1 MLHRTDRPS
10 EESSTAMTRIDDPSF
25 RLRDHHTP
33 PTLPASPKIGLNLE
47 TLHRPT
53 LKLADYIHP
62 ELAAPPAAISRPHP
76 AFQWGMLA
84 NDKIGDCVIAMMLHS
99 IEDFHLDA
107 QTPVPQFTD
116 QDAISVYSAITGYN
130 PKDPNSDRGTDEAAA
145 MSYWENPGLKT
156 GDGRTHTIVATV
168 AVDPSN
174 LNECRIAIDEFVDL
188 QIAIALPVTAQGQ
201 TEWTVVGDGK
211 SGNSAPGSW
220 GGHGIPYRE
229 YDAETFKCVTWGAE
243 LLLTVP
249 FHQDYAQEAH
259 VVVTQ
264 EMLSKQGIG
273 PSGVNWDELLAD
285 VKALPRQQN
294 GGQPAGAPQS
304 ALA

>member
-1 MLHRTDRPS
+1 
-10 EESSTAMTRIDDPSF
+10 MTRITDPSF
-25 RLRDHHTP
+25 RLRDHFTTP
-33 PTLPASPKIGLNLE
+33 SLPPAPKIGLNLD

-62 ELAAPPAAISRPHP
+62 ELANPPAAISRPHP

-84 NDKIGDCVIAMMLHS
+84 NDRIGDCVIAMMLHS

-107 QTPVPQFTD
+107 GTPAPAFTD
-116 QDAISVYSAITGYN
+116 ADAISIYSAITGYN
-130 PKDPNSDRGTDEAAA
+130 PTKPNSDRGTDESAA
-145 MSYWENPGLKT
+145 MRYWEVPGLKT
-156 GDGRTHTIVATV
+156 SDGVTHTIVATV

-188 QIAIALPVTAQGQ
+188 QIGIALPVTAQGQ

-211 SGNSAPGSW
+211 TGKSAPGSW

-229 YDAETFKCVTWGAE
+229 YDPETFKCVTWGAE

-249 FHQDYAQEAH
+249 FHSDYAQEAH
-259 VVVTQ
+259 VVVTE

-273 PSGVNWDELLAD
+273 PSGVNWDELTAD
-285 VKALPRQQN
+285 IKALPRQQN
-294 GGQPAGAPQS
+294 GGDPVGAPLS
-304 ALA
+304 KLA

>member
-1 MLHRTDRPS
+1 
-10 EESSTAMTRIDDPSF
+10 MTRITDPDF
-25 RLRDHHTP
+25 RLRDHYTP
-33 PTLPASPKIGLNLE
+33 PTLPALPKTGLNLS
-47 TLHRPT
+47 TLHKPA
-53 LKLADYIHP
+53 LKLSDYIHA
-62 ELAAPPAAISRPHP
+62 ELAKPPAAISRPHP
-76 AFQWGMLA
+76 GFQWGMLA

-107 QTPVPQFTD
+107 GTPPPAFTD
-116 QDAISVYSAITGYN
+116 ADAISIYSAITGYN
-130 PKDPNSDRGTDEAAA
+130 PNDPSSDRGTDEGAA
-145 MSYWENPGLKT
+145 MRYWEHPGLQST
-156 GDGRTHTIVATV
+156 DNGSHTIVATV

-174 LNECRIAIDEFVDL
+174 LNECRIAIDEFIDL
-188 QIAIALPVTAQGQ
+188 QIGIALPISAQGE

-211 SGNSAPGSW
+211 TGHSAPGSW

-264 EMLSKQGIG
+264 EMLNKQGVG
-273 PSGVNWDELLAD
+273 PSGVAWDELIAD
-285 VKALPRQQN
+285 IKALPRQQ
-294 GGQPAGAPQS
+294 GAGDPKTS
-304 ALA
+304 LA

>member
-1 MLHRTDRPS
+1 
-10 EESSTAMTRIDDPSF
+10 MTRITDPDF
-25 RLRDHHTP
+25 RLRDQYTP
-33 PTLPASPKIGLNLE
+33 PTLPALPKTGLNLS
-47 TLHRPT
+47 TLHKPA
-53 LKLADYIHP
+53 LKLSDYIHA
-62 ELAAPPAAISRPHP
+62 ELANPPAAISRPHP
-76 AFQWGMLA
+76 GFQWGMLA

-107 QTPVPQFTD
+107 GTPPPAFTD
-116 QDAISVYSAITGYN
+116 ADAISIYSAITGYN
-130 PKDPNSDRGTDEAAA
+130 PNDPSSDRGTDEGAA
-145 MSYWENPGLKT
+145 MGYWEHPGLQT
-156 GDGRTHTIVATV
+156 TDNGGHTIVATV

-188 QIAIALPVTAQGQ
+188 QIGIALPISAQGQ

-211 SGNSAPGSW
+211 TGHSAPGSW

-264 EMLSKQGIG
+264 EMLNKQGVG
-273 PSGVNWDELLAD
+273 PSGVAWDELIAD
-285 VKALPRQQN
+285 IKALPRQQ
-294 GGQPAGAPQS
+294 GAGDPKT

>member
-1 MLHRTDRPS
+1 
-10 EESSTAMTRIDDPSF
+10 MTRITDPDF
-25 RLRDHHTP
+25 RLRDQYTP
-33 PTLPASPKIGLNLE
+33 PTLPALPKTGLNLT
-47 TLHRPT
+47 TLHKPT
-53 LKLADYIHP
+53 LKLSDYIHAK
-62 ELAAPPAAISRPHP
+62 LANPPAAISRPHP
-76 AFQWGMLA
+76 GFQWGMLA

-107 QTPVPQFTD
+107 GTPPPAFTD
-116 QDAISVYSAITGYN
+116 ADAISIYSAITGYN
-130 PKDPNSDRGTDEAAA
+130 PNDPSSDRGTDEGAA
-145 MSYWENPGLKT
+145 MRHWEHPGLQST
-156 GDGRTHTIVATV
+156 DNGSHTIVATV

-174 LNECRIAIDEFVDL
+174 LNECRIAIDEFIDL
-188 QIAIALPVTAQGQ
+188 QIGIALPISAQGQ

-211 SGNSAPGSW
+211 TGHSAPGSW

-264 EMLSKQGIG
+264 EMLNKQGVG
-273 PSGVNWDELLAD
+273 PSGVAWDELIAD
-285 VKALPRQQN
+285 IKALPRQQGA
-294 GGQPAGAPQS
+294 GGS
-304 ALA
+304 